1 MRYASIDVLRT
12 LAIVLMVIVHFSE
25 NLAGVPWA
33 PAGFG
38 APMFGFLVGVSYCIW
53 LRQRYRRGDSD
64 AQITRASVK
73 RGLFI
78 FALGLLF
85 NVAVWTPGDL
95 FNWDVLTLLGTAMVL
110 LAMVR
115 EQPPVVPLAIAVIV
129 FLIAPVLSH
138 QADYYAYWQDGYFDP
153 DWTFSEIAMGYF
165 VTGYFP
171 LFPWL
176 MFPLIGYAVGGK
188 LLPETATASSSA
200 PQLSQVLTFRRVMP
214 FAVAGAACLLLQALI
229 YFTRAR
235 HTGLTAHYFRR
246 WTMFPASVEYV
257 LSVLGTVLLL
267 FSLGLW
273 LIDGRRL
280 FDRVPGVLAATRTLS
295 QHSLSL
301 YVLHHVLHLWPL
313 WIYTV
318 WQGLEVTAL
327 WRKALPWSWAM
338 GLAGVCVAV
347 LFLIARFIMEP
358 RKLSFENLMRR
369 LCDPRT
375 PRQDD
380 DARENTATARR

>member
-12 LAIVLMVIVHFSE
+12 LAIILMVIVHFSE

-64 AQITRASVK
+64 AQILRASVK

-78 FALGLLF
+78 FVLGLLF

-95 FNWDVLTLLGTAMVL
+95 FNWDVLTLLGSAMVL
-110 LAMVR
+110 LAMIR
-115 EQPPVVPLAIAVIV
+115 EQPPVVPLAMAAVV
-129 FLIAPVLSH
+129 FLLAPVLSY

-153 DWTFSEIAMGYF
+153 DWTFAQIALGYF

-176 MFPLIGYAVGGK
+176 MFPLIGFAVAGK
-188 LLPETATASSSA
+188 LLPTSSA
-200 PQLSQVLTFRRVMP
+200 TSPSAAFTFRRVLP
-214 FAVAGAACLLLQALI
+214 YAAAGAACLLLEALL
-229 YFTRAR
+229 YFTRA
-235 HTGLTAHYFRR
+235 HHAALAGHYFRR

-267 FSLGLW
+267 FALGLW
-273 LIDGRRL
+273 LIDGRRI
-280 FDRVPGVLAATRTLS
+280 FDRIPGLLPVTRTMS

-318 WQGLEVTAL
+318 WQGREVTSL

-338 GLAGVCVAV
+338 GLAGVCVV
-347 LFLIARFIMEP
+347 LLYAIARLFMEP
-358 RKLSFENLMRR
+358 SKLSFENLMRR
-369 LCDPRT
+369 LCDPRST
-375 PRQDD
+375 RRPAESARQNMP
-380 DARENTATARR
+380 A